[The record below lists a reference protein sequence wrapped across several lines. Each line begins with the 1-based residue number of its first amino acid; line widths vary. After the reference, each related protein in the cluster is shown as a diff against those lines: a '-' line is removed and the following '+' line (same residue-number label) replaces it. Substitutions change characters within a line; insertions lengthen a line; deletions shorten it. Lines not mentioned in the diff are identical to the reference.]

1 MITLESLVAVLTK
14 AFGEPASQA
23 PEVEITKSVDQEKRM
38 AMFVV
43 LEPQEGETTTD
54 LHGDTYTEEEIEKAC
69 NNFNTY
75 CNKANIFHAVE
86 TESAKIVQS
95 YIAPAD
101 FKLDDGREIT
111 KGSWLQWYHFPEG
124 NETSDLLWEGVK
136 SGEINGVSIGA
147 KATVETLDD

>member
-1 MITLESLVAVLTK
+1 MATFVEALGELIEKHFGGSKKESPQVEVIK
-14 AFGEPASQA
+14 ALDTE
-23 PEVEITKSVDQEKRM
+23 ERM
-38 AMFVV
+38 ALFVV
-43 LEPQEGETTTD
+43 LEPDVVD
-54 LHGDTYTEEEIEKAC
+54 LHGDTYSAVEVEKAC

-95 YIAPAD
+95 YIAPSN
-101 FKLDDGREIT
+101 FTLDDGREIT